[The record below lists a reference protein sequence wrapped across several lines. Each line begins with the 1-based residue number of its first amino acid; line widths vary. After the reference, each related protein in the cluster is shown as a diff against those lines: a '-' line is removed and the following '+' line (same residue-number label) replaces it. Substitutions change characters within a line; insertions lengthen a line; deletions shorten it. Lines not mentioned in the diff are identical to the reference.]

1 MIRGLPRLRRL
12 TTALGALFC
21 ASAAHALEI
30 DLQPTTI
37 EVPSEPGGRIQQV
50 FTVSNRGGED
60 ATGLTIG
67 LADWTLAQDGDLK
80 LLPPG
85 SEASS
90 ASDWIVF
97 SPVFIELGPGQT
109 RRILVDIA
117 VPQDA
122 APRGTYRAALLAS
135 AVEPDRR
142 AGAEGTLRKHQ
153 IASLLYLTG
162 PEAHSQPLV
171 QGVEAVRLPDGK
183 PALALRVENTGS
195 AHARLEGNIR
205 IQGSGEPVEF
215 PVSNLVV
222 LPDSVRTF
230 TVPLAPPLP
239 DRASATISFRNIF
252 APQAPGNTELLPV
265 YTAPLPFP
273 ADTPARR

>member
-60 ATGLTIG
+60 AIGLTIG

-90 ASDWIVF
+90 ASV
-97 SPVFIELGPGQT
+97 Q
-109 RRILVDIA
+109 A
-117 VPQDA
+117 VVVKA
-122 APRGTYRAALLAS
+122 NALMAQISDNERSLIK
-135 AVEPDRR
+135 
-142 AGAEGTLRKHQ
+142 TLF
-153 IASLLYLTG
+153 LL
-162 PEAHSQPLV
+162 
-171 QGVEAVRLPDGK
+171 
-183 PALALRVENTGS
+183 
-195 AHARLEGNIR
+195 
-205 IQGSGEPVEF
+205 
-215 PVSNLVV
+215 
-222 LPDSVRTF
+222 
-230 TVPLAPPLP
+230 
-239 DRASATISFRNIF
+239 
-252 APQAPGNTELLPV
+252 
-265 YTAPLPFP
+265 
-273 ADTPARR
+273 